1 MKKLIIGV
9 GAGVLTLFYLLS
21 FLNEEAPPP
30 EPEARPMEFARSSL
44 KMSRPAERNS
54 SPKSVDP
61 SEPSQPSP
69 KTRKPRNRRQ
79 EARQKPDQKKKP
91 LKKKASKD
99 PPRPGYFQITEVNG
113 YATFLGDILIE
124 DVDEFIGKMDR
135 GERLIHGIKRWPR
148 GVVPFQVDHNE
159 RGSQIYQAIDTM
171 NESTKIKFVEQ
182 TDEENYVVFRE
193 GKGCYSFVG
202 MKGGPQPII
211 LDEHCSVG
219 SILHEMMHVLGFY
232 HEQSRPDRD
241 EHLEVLWG
249 NIQDQYKTQYLKLP
263 PFVFPTMEIP
273 FDFQSIMLYGS
284 YNKFGVERG
293 KPTMVNLE
301 GEGFRANRENLS
313 PGDLNK
319 IRRLYLDQL

>member
-135 GERLIHGIKRWPR
+135 GERRRSGLRLSVMPLIATAKMI
-148 GVVPFQVDHNE
+148 V
-159 RGSQIYQAIDTM
+159 
-171 NESTKIKFVEQ
+171 
-182 TDEENYVVFRE
+182 RE
-193 GKGCYSFVG
+193 GR
-202 MKGGPQPII
+202 Q
-211 LDEHCSVG
+211 
-219 SILHEMMHVLGFY
+219 
-232 HEQSRPDRD
+232 RPSPR
-241 EHLEVLWG
+241 
-249 NIQDQYKTQYLKLP
+249 P
-263 PFVFPTMEIP
+263 AEIP
-273 FDFQSIMLYGS
+273 LR
-284 YNKFGVERG
+284 VTPRL
-293 KPTMVNLE
+293 P
-301 GEGFRANRENLS
+301 RPLS
-313 PGDLNK
+313 
-319 IRRLYLDQL
+319 